1 MFAQEPRYPKS
12 EIPENHD
19 WILHY
24 PHKIPRVQRQP
35 WSTPFIAVISID
47 PGVKNYAVRYERWY
61 PNAHVETIF
70 FTVTSFIYIQ
80 PDGSTNIYS
89 QIRHFFQQLES
100 FFPEINYVIVEKQ
113 LPINY
118 RSTVIQNYT
127 LAYFNDK
134 LADLPN
140 LPDIISLSPRIK
152 GRYLGAPPTLNKRGL
167 KQWAVEKA
175 LHICQQRGD
184 EFSLS
189 VFKKSR
195 KKDDLAD
202 TLVQVVSFFMA
213 ISLFPKPIGI

>member
-1 MFAQEPRYPKS
+1 MFAAEPKYPKS

-24 PHKIPRVQRQP
+24 PHKIPRNERGM
-35 WSTPFIAVISID
+35 WSTSFIGVISID

-61 PNAHVETIF
+61 PNAYVQSVF
-70 FTVTSFIYIQ
+70 FTVTSFVYIQ
-80 PDGSTNIYS
+80 PDGSTNIYR
-89 QIRHFFQQLES
+89 QIKDFLSQLEPY
-100 FFPEINYVIVEKQ
+100 FNEINYVIVEKQ

-127 LAYFNDK
+127 IAYFNDK
-134 LADLPN
+134 LADLPL
-140 LPDIISLSPRIK
+140 LPDIISLSPRVK
-152 GRYLGAPPTLNKRGL
+152 GRYLGAPSTLNKRGL
-167 KQWAVEKA
+167 KLWAVEKA

-189 VFKKSR
+189 ILKKSR

-202 TLVQVVSFFMA
+202 TIVQVVSFFLA
-213 ISLFPKPIGI
+213 ISLFPRPIGI